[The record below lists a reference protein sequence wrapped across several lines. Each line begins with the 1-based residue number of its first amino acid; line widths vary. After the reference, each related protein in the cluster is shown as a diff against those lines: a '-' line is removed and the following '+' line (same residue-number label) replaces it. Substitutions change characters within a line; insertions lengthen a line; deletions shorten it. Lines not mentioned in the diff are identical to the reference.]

1 MSLNRTRPRY
11 LSGVTNNGMTEDTKA
26 EKAVFE
32 KQTEMHPRFWTAEGG
47 LVEGLQGK
55 LLAIVAKYAAYLKL
69 PAAIKFKDIVF
80 TGSLAGYNYTDYS
93 DVDIHLIVDYK
104 AVSDDEEFA
113 GNYFRAMKD
122 LWAESH
128 EVTVFGYPVELFA
141 QDVEQAV
148 SSPGASYSLINLKWV
163 KEPEN
168 PPVTIDRERVLRKAE
183 SIQEIIDDLLDE
195 EPSEELLVD
204 IEALKKRIRD
214 MRSAALAKG
223 GEFAPENLAFK
234 VLRNNGY
241 LEKLLQ
247 LNKITQETL
256 LSVDEGI

>member
-1 MSLNRTRPRY
+1 
-11 LSGVTNNGMTEDTKA
+11 MTEDTKA

-32 KQTEMHPRFWTAEGG
+32 KHTEMHPRFWTAEGTLVPG
-47 LVEGLQGK
+47 LREK
-55 LLAIVAKYAAYLKL
+55 LLAIVVKYTTYLKL
-69 PAAIKFKDIVF
+69 PEHIKFQDIVF

-104 AVSDDEEFA
+104 TVSDDSEFA

-122 LWAESH
+122 LWAGNH
-128 EVTVFGYPVELFA
+128 DVTVFGYPVELFA
-141 QDVEQAV
+141 QDSAQAV
-148 SSPGASYSLINLKWV
+148 DSPGAAYSLVNLKWI

-183 SIQEIIDDLLDE
+183 SIQEIIDDMLHE
-195 EPSEELLVD
+195 EPSEELLDD
-204 IEALKKRIRD
+204 IEALKAKIRN
-214 MRSAALAKG
+214 MRQAALAKG

-241 LEKLLQ
+241 LEKLTQ
-247 LNKITQETL
+247 LNKKSQETL
-256 LSVDEGI
+256 LSVDESI

>member
-1 MSLNRTRPRY
+1 MVFKEVINEP
-11 LSGVTNNGMTEDTKA
+11 MTEETKA

-32 KQTEMHPRFWTAEGG
+32 KHSEMNPLFWTDKAELVPG
-47 LVEGLQGK
+47 LRDK
-55 LLAIVAKYAAYLKL
+55 LIAIVMKYVAYLKL
-69 PAAIKFKDIVF
+69 PEHIKFKDIVF
-80 TGSLAGYNYTDYS
+80 TGSLAGFNYTDFS

-122 LWAESH
+122 LWTSTH
-128 EVTVFGYPVELFA
+128 DVTVHGFPVELFA
-141 QDVEQAV
+141 QDKAQAV
-148 SSPGASYSLINLKWV
+148 DSPGAAYSLVTNTWI

-183 SIQEIIDDLLDE
+183 SIQEIIDDLLHE
-195 EPSEELLVD
+195 EPSEELLDD
-204 IEALKKRIRD
+204 IEELKVKIKN
-214 MRSAALAKG
+214 MRQSALAKG

-241 LEKLLQ
+241 LEKLTQ
-247 LNKITQETL
+247 LNKKAQETL
-256 LSVDEGI
+256 LSVNEGF